1 MTRPLLRP
9 TSVDTHTGLA
19 AAKVRFAGHYPM
31 LFAPEATA

>member
-1 MTRPLLRP
+1 MTNPLLNL

-19 AAKVRFAGHYPM
+19 AAKVCFAGPYPM